1 MKKFVSTILIFT
13 MLFTGAAATSC
24 FAQAES
30 YQLDADNFPSINVN
44 IDIQAEGGEARAES
58 KASASSGSRFSKI
71 AKIALCIAIFVI
83 VKKYVKANMDNMK
96 AVLEDVKSYF
106 KDLPRNLT
114 DKLSNYGTENI
125 NMEQEEQGVF
135 MDSEKQESKI
145 ASFKS
150 FIVNLFS
157 DIKSILWQNEEQ
169 EPFNENGVFN
179 ADQPIKVISSLN

>member
-13 MLFTGAAATSC
+13 MLFTGGAATSC
-24 FAQAES
+24 FAQEES
-30 YQLDADNFPSINVN
+30 YQVDADGTSPTIIN
-44 IDIQAEGGEARAES
+44 IDIQAAGGEARAES

-83 VKKYVKANMDNMK
+83 VKKYVKANMDDIK

-145 ASFKS
+145 ASLKS
-150 FIVNLFS
+150 WLFNMFS
-157 DIKSILWQNEEQ
+157 NIKSILWQNEEQ

-179 ADQPIKVISSLN
+179 ADQPIKVISSLS